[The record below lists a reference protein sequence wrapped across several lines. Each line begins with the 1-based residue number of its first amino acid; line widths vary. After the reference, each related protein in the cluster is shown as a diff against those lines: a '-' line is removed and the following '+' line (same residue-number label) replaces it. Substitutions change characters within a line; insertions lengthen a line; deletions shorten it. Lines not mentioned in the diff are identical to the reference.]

1 MVDFRLI
8 LHIYPF
14 GNLVIIRPDESIISS
29 LLGRLETH
37 STISHFSELLNS
49 YRTMLN
55 IRLRRL
61 LNMADVMAML
71 SQMRSASGD
80 MDTIG
85 LPDHVILEFA
95 SLDDKLVQAVQ
106 EAAEKQSQYSSEH
119 LMMSEEELV
128 TILQDDYVNFYAPAT
143 VNPYVAIAGRG
154 PWIVTSHGAVLHDN
168 GGYGMLGGGHGPSE
182 IISAMSENHV
192 MANVMTPSFSQAR
205 MAAALKKELGHTRGS
220 CPFSKFICM
229 NSGSE
234 SMTVA
239 MRICDINTKK
249 MTDQG
254 GRHEGKPVM
263 LMAIERAFHGR
274 TDRPAQ
280 ISHSC
285 KASYDKNLK
294 TFAERDNLILVPSNN
309 VEALQ
314 AAFAHADENGYF
326 IESMSIEPVQGEGNP
341 GQCIERDFYD
351 EARRLTNEHG
361 SMLIVDSIQAG
372 IRGQGTLSVVD
383 YEGFQDAEAPDLETW
398 SKALNAGQYPL
409 SVLGLNERAAELYV
423 VGIYG
428 NTMTTNPRALETA
441 VAVLETITPEL
452 RKNIRDRGDEFVD
465 KLNAL
470 AEELPGTIIKVQGTG
485 LLISAE
491 LEPSILTVVGFDE
504 VEVWCR
510 KHGLGVI
517 HGGVNALRYTPH
529 FNITSEEVDLVID
542 ITRQSIKHF
551 TQ

>member
-1 MVDFRLI
+1 
-8 LHIYPF
+8 
-14 GNLVIIRPDESIISS
+14 
-29 LLGRLETH
+29 
-37 STISHFSELLNS
+37 
-49 YRTMLN
+49 
-55 IRLRRL
+55 
-61 LNMADVMAML
+61 
-71 SQMRSASGD
+71 
-80 MDTIG
+80 
-85 LPDHVILEFA
+85 
-95 SLDDKLVQAVQ
+95 
-106 EAAEKQSQYSSEH
+106 
-119 LMMSEEELV
+119 
-128 TILQDDYVNFYAPAT
+128 
-143 VNPYVAIAGRG
+143 
-154 PWIVTSHGAVLHDN
+154 
-168 GGYGMLGGGHGPSE
+168 
-182 IISAMSENHV
+182 
-192 MANVMTPSFSQAR
+192 
-205 MAAALKKELGHTRGS
+205 
-220 CPFSKFICM
+220 
-229 NSGSE
+229 
-234 SMTVA
+234 
-239 MRICDINTKK
+239 
-249 MTDQG
+249 
-254 GRHEGKPVM
+254 
-263 LMAIERAFHGR
+263 
-274 TDRPAQ
+274 
-280 ISHSC
+280 
-285 KASYDKNLK
+285 
-294 TFAERDNLILVPSNN
+294 
-309 VEALQ
+309 
-314 AAFAHADENGYF
+314 
-326 IESMSIEPVQGEGNP
+326 MSIEPVQGEGNP
-341 GQCIERDFYD
+341 GQCIDRDFYD